1 MTAVGLAVLVVD
13 DNAECLASCRQWLEH
28 QSEVGF
34 VACVRSGE
42 DALLWTDRVRPD
54 VVLME
59 IGMPGL
65 GGLETARLLKA
76 QARAPHV
83 VLMSF
88 WDSSVERGEAA
99 RVGADGFVCKP
110 DVTRELLPVLQRLAA
125 ARTAVTD
132 APGPPRRPSA
142 AD

>member
-1 MTAVGLAVLVVD
+1 MTAAGLAVLVVD
-13 DNAECLASCRQWLEH
+13 DNAECLASCRHWLEH
-28 QSEVGF
+28 QPEVGL

-65 GGLETARLLKA
+65 GGLETTRILKA
-76 QARAPHV
+76 QPRAPHV

-110 DVTRELLPVLQRLAA
+110 DITRELQPVLQRLVA
-125 ARTAVTD
+125 ARATVPG
-132 APGPPRRPSA
+132 APARPHRPNA
-142 AD
+142 